1 MNMNRIYYLILLL
14 FAGPIVYAGGKD
26 TFAYHTIVYL
36 ENNTETDTSSV
47 SDYRDFFEKRM
58 NGDSK
63 KNGPYKIL
71 FETEYFVYY
80 GRIGINRFKQPIVYE
95 YYRTD
100 KHILQDKF
108 PRYQGEV
115 WIDLWGKGDCIG
127 RTMKLYDS
135 LKKAGYIN
143 TPELLWR
150 GTHYRLT
157 DYIEAEDT
165 YHVKHWFKKNILS
178 TITCTTYFDKE
189 TLAVVRTSISEQE
202 YDRKSK
208 NK

>member
-1 MNMNRIYYLILLL
+1 MYRIYYLILLL
-14 FAGPIVYAGGKD
+14 LTSQIVYAGSKD
-26 TFAYHTIVYL
+26 TVAYHTIEYL
-36 ENNTETDTSSV
+36 KNNTDTDTSAV
-47 SDYRDFFEKRM
+47 SDYQDFFDKRM
-58 NGDSK
+58 NDSK

-80 GRIGINRFKQPIVYE
+80 GRVGINRFKQPIVYK

-100 KHILQDKF
+100 KQVLKEKF
-108 PRYQGEV
+108 PRYQREV

-127 RTMKLYDS
+127 KTMKLYDS
-135 LKKAGYIN
+135 LKRAGYIN
-143 TPELLWR
+143 TPELLWQR
-150 GTHYRLT
+150 THYRLT
-157 DYIEAEDT
+157 DYIETEDT

-178 TITCTTYFDKE
+178 TITCTTYFDRE
-189 TLAVVRTSISEQE
+189 TLDVVHMSISEQE